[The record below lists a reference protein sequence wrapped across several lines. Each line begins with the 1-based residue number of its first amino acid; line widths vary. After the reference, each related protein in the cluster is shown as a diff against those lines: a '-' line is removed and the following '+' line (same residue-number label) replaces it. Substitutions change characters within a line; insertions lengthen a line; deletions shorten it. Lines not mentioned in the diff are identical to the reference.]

1 MVANSKT
8 TTHSLFP
15 NIKASSCQQSRSVL
29 LAFYLLIQMYNL
41 LFYPKLTW
49 IPVLIQIYQYY
60 NIQYWSKDNV
70 FILLRTLRNGS
81 SYSANIKK
89 SLSRENLFFYFLQNI
104 DLFFYSQGNSSSVV
118 IKVLMESSSFASSSF
133 AYWRCKFGAHP
144 SPTQ

>member
-15 NIKASSCQQSRSVL
+15 SIKTSSCQQSRSVL
-29 LAFYLLIQMYNL
+29 LGFYLLIQMYNL

-89 SLSRENLFFYFLQNI
+89 SLSRENLFFFSVEYRPIFLHSRKFQ
-104 DLFFYSQGNSSSVV
+104 LSGYQSLSGV
-118 IKVLMESSSFASSSF
+118 IIICIIIICIMEMQI
-133 AYWRCKFGAHP
+133 WGP
-144 SPTQ
+144 S